1 MRSQSLFCKEENNT
15 KDVNKMQIET
25 YAPRLARLCLFFPFD
40 LADFIFIFSVRSSFF
55 TLGKLALM
63 AVSSLFSREE
73 EEE

>member
-1 MRSQSLFCKEENNT
+1 
-15 KDVNKMQIET
+15 MQIET

-73 EEE
+73 EE